1 MSLKRTS
8 RAQLVGPACVLL
20 LGLGGAVGCSAYPT
34 FKDAPINCLA
44 DKQYEFD
51 PNTVSADVVCDG
63 DSTPDAFPT
72 GHYQQLV
79 EPIEG
84 SGRCDSTTSL
94 VIRSSHHNDWGI
106 NCNFNSFADHNVNS
120 DGSWQYIPRD
130 ESAWEGLSFWA
141 RAPGNTSKGFTLALD
156 DANTTVKDA
165 KSTPGGHCKYY
176 NAVDGGIGGS
186 TINAA
191 LDPAT
196 GQVVSGSA
204 IASRLPDE
212 CGNNKGNSYTDV
224 VTVTSEWAF
233 YTIPWGQFTQA
244 AYPNRVP
251 NPVLTETGNVPGTG
265 LLTDQLYYLS
275 LRPSK
280 EVDFELW
287 MDKVRFYSKKK
298 AGAAATAGPVDGS
311 SGSTQT
317 DGVECPVLTSALI
330 TDFTDTSADG
340 GATDSTTLAVSE
352 SVYPTSGQYM
362 VTSDVTQNNW
372 HISGNLGDYSGF
384 RINLDNC
391 SRIDASAY
399 LGIQFTIYGSVPA
412 PPANGGSIV
421 TFGVGTLNNAIS
433 SDWLSAHGGSSGG
446 PGRCLPKSGTSQ
458 YDQPNC
464 ADAKKD
470 IPVTAMPTVQ
480 RVLWTDFTG
489 GKPDPGVTPTD
500 IISIYWYF
508 PNPEGLGTTSP
519 VVPYP
524 VDIVIDDLQFITP

>member
-1 MSLKRTS
+1 
-8 RAQLVGPACVLL
+8 
-20 LGLGGAVGCSAYPT
+20 
-34 FKDAPINCLA
+34 
-44 DKQYEFD
+44 
-51 PNTVSADVVCDG
+51 
-63 DSTPDAFPT
+63 
-72 GHYQQLV
+72 
-79 EPIEG
+79 
-84 SGRCDSTTSL
+84 
-94 VIRSSHHNDWGI
+94 
-106 NCNFNSFADHNVNS
+106 
-120 DGSWQYIPRD
+120 
-130 ESAWEGLSFWA
+130 
-141 RAPGNTSKGFTLALD
+141 
-156 DANTTVKDA
+156 
-165 KSTPGGHCKYY
+165 
-176 NAVDGGIGGS
+176 
-186 TINAA
+186 
-191 LDPAT
+191 
-196 GQVVSGSA
+196 
-204 IASRLPDE
+204 
-212 CGNNKGNSYTDV
+212 
-224 VTVTSEWAF
+224 
-233 YTIPWGQFTQA
+233 
-244 AYPNRVP
+244 
-251 NPVLTETGNVPGTG
+251 
-265 LLTDQLYYLS
+265 
-275 LRPSK
+275 
-280 EVDFELW
+280 
-287 MDKVRFYSKKK
+287 
-298 AGAAATAGPVDGS
+298 
-311 SGSTQT
+311 
-317 DGVECPVLTSALI
+317 VECPVLTSALI

-340 GATDSTTLAVSE
+340 GVTDSTTLAVSE

-372 HISGNLGDYSGF
+372 HLSGNLGDYSGF